1 MPKFSTHVALMDPE
15 YKPANFGPGD
25 EVPEW
30 AIEQVGAHV
39 LEPEE
44 IADDDKSGES
54 GASAESGAQDQE
66 QGNESGADDE
76 SDDDADDE
84 GDTPPPADE
93 QPDFTAP
100 APARRGRSRKQ

>member
-1 MPKFSTHVALMDPE
+1 MAKFSTHVALMSPE
-15 YKPANFGPGD
+15 YQAVSFGPGD

-30 AIEQVGAHV
+30 AVDQVGAHV

-44 IADDDKSGES
+44 TSES
-54 GASAESGAQDQE
+54 
-66 QGNESGADDE
+66 DE
-76 SDDDADDE
+76 SDDSNESGEQDQESADDE
-84 GDTPPPADE
+84 ADDEDDNPPPADDE

>member
-15 YKPANFGPGD
+15 YKPANFAPGD

-39 LEPEE
+39 LEREE
-44 IADDDKSGES
+44 VTESDDAGEAGKAGES
-54 GASAESGAQDQE
+54 ETADEADGQT
-66 QGNESGADDE
+66 ADDE
-76 SDDDADDE
+76 DGDDADGED
-84 GDTPPPADE
+84 DTPPPADE

-100 APARRGRSRKQ
+100 APARRGRARKQ